1 MMEFSHA
8 PVLLKETID
17 GLNIKENGIYLDGT
31 LGGGGHSR
39 QILERLG
46 ENGRLIGLDKD
57 IEAIEYTREK
67 LSVYGEKFLA
77 VNEDYEFFDKV
88 LDDLGIELIDG
99 ILLDIGVSSYQFDKG
114 ERGFSYNYDAPLD
127 MRMDRNSQLTA
138 KKIVNEYSEDEL
150 TKIFYEYGEE
160 KWAKRI
166 AEFIVKDRKEKDIET
181 TFELTEIIKK
191 AIPSRVRREGGHP
204 SRQVFQALR
213 IETNDELGKLKR
225 SINRM
230 VKRLNKGGRIAV
242 ISFHSLEDRIVK
254 EEFKELNL
262 DCICPPEF
270 PKCVC
275 DKKREV
281 KIITRK
287 PIVAGKEELE
297 FNHRSRSAK
306 LRIAERL

>member
-1 MMEFSHA
+1 MDFSHVS
-8 PVLLKETID
+8 VLLKETID

-31 LGGGGHSR
+31 LGGGGHS
-39 QILERLG
+39 QEILKKLG
-46 ENGRLIGLDKD
+46 EDGKLIGLDKD
-57 IEAIEYTREK
+57 IEAIEHTREK
-67 LSVYGEKFLA
+67 LSKYGDKLII
-77 VNEDYEFFDKV
+77 VNEDYEFFDRV
-88 LDDLGIELIDG
+88 LDDLGIELVDG
-99 ILLDIGVSSYQFDKG
+99 ILLDIGVSSYQFDQG

-127 MRMDRNSQLTA
+127 MRMDRNSNLTA

-150 TKIFYEYGEE
+150 TRIFYEYGEE

-166 AEFIVKDRKEKDIET
+166 AEFIVYERNNKEIET

-191 AIPSRVRREGGHP
+191 AIPAAARRDGGHP

-230 VKRLNKGGRIAV
+230 VKRLNKGGRIAI
-242 ISFHSLEDRIVK
+242 ISFHSLEDRIAK
-254 EEFKELNL
+254 EEFKELSL
-262 DCICPPEF
+262 DCVCPPEI
-270 PKCVC
+270 PKCMC
-275 DKKREV
+275 DKRREV

-287 PIVAGKEELE
+287 PIVASDMELE
-297 FNHRSRSAK
+297 ENHRARSAK